1 MRIADVVIG
10 MARPPDQKRQG
21 RSILWL
27 DKQRDGI
34 DGKAVQ
40 CLDDRPRMLI
50 RGLLT
55 EDEMDHPAR
64 EDSVGAQIRNYRKE
78 VL

>member
-1 MRIADVVIG
+1 
-10 MARPPDQKRQG
+10 
-21 RSILWL
+21 LWL

-55 EDEMDHPAR
+55 EDEMDHPQR
-64 EDSVGAQIRNYRKE
+64 EIRTAMDLVRNPRKE
-78 VL
+78 VM